1 LAVVFL
7 ILTISYAT
15 SLRIYF
21 HQSQQIAT
29 ARAEI
34 TSRQQRIA
42 ELQGELAQWN
52 DVEYV
57 KTQARD
63 RLGWVIPGEIGF
75 RVVGPDGKPLGG
87 GAEIG
92 PGTMPR
98 ETSTD
103 AWWSRLWG
111 SVEAADNPTP
121 VRKDPAAEPPITE
134 KSTPKNTAPSPTA
147 SLSPR

>member
-21 HQSQQIAT
+21 HQSRQIAT

-34 TSRQQRIA
+34 TTRQQRIA
-42 ELQGELAQWN
+42 ELQGELARWN
-52 DVEYV
+52 DAQYV

-63 RLGWVIPGEIGF
+63 RLGWVIPGETGF
-75 RVVGPDGKPLGG
+75 RVIGPDGKPLGG

-92 PGTMPR
+92 SGTKPL

-103 AWWSRLWG
+103 AWW
-111 SVEAADNPTP
+111 
-121 VRKDPAAEPPITE
+121 
-134 KSTPKNTAPSPTA
+134 
-147 SLSPR
+147 